1 LPNRHIDIR
10 IAELGGAKIGETPL
24 AGAACQCAGGA
35 GDYSTIRPRVV
46 KDKIVVDIRG
56 AR

>member
-10 IAELGGAKIGETPL
+10 IAELGGARIGEIPL

-35 GDYSTIRPRVV
+35 GDHSTIRPRVV
-46 KDKIVVDIRG
+46 KDKIVDIRG

>member
-10 IAELGGAKIGETPL
+10 IAELGRARIGEIPL
-24 AGAACQCAGGA
+24 AAAARQCAGGA
-35 GDYSTIRPRVV
+35 GDHSSIRPRVV
-46 KDKIVVDIRG
+46 KGKIVDIRG